1 MGKNKRVSWQEKPEK
16 EQEAKI
22 VVITE
27 RMAGRFGDEVG
38 QKMVIPRP
46 RDVEMVVRQV
56 PKGKLI
62 TPSLIRQRLASHC
75 QVDVACPL
83 TTGIFLWMVAN
94 AAFEDITTQ
103 RATQE
108 TVTPYWRVVKNDGS
122 LYPKFP
128 GGVEIQMILLQE
140 EGYSIE
146 EGKGK
151 RPPRVRDF
159 EKYLVER

>member
-1 MGKNKRVSWQEKPEK
+1 MGKTRRTSWREKLEK

-27 RMAGRFGDEVG
+27 RMAGRFGIEAG

-62 TPSLIRQRLASHC
+62 TPSLIRKHLASHY
-75 QVDVACPL
+75 QVDVVCPL

-94 AAFEDITTQ
+94 AAFEDIITQ

-108 TVTPYWRVVKNDGS
+108 TVTPYWRVVSNDGS
-122 LYPKFP
+122 LHPKFP
-128 GGVEIQMILLQE
+128 GGVEIQMILLRE
-140 EGYSIE
+140 EGYSFE

-151 RPPRVRDF
+151 KPPRVRDF
-159 EKYLVER
+159 ERYLVFP

>member
-1 MGKNKRVSWQEKPEK
+1 MKKSWREKLEQER
-16 EQEAKI
+16 EAKI
-22 VVITE
+22 VEVTPK
-27 RMAGRFGDEVG
+27 MAGRFGVQAG

-46 RDVEMVVRQV
+46 KDVEMLVREV
-56 PKGKLI
+56 KKGQLI
-62 TPSLIRQRLASHC
+62 TPVLLRKRLAQTY

-94 AAFEDITTQ
+94 AAFEDITML

-108 TVTPYWRVVKNDGS
+108 TVTPYWRVVNNDGT

-128 GGVEIQMILLQE
+128 GGFDVQAILLQE
-140 EGYSIE
+140 EGHELE

-151 RPPRVRDF
+151 RPPRVKDF
-159 EKYLVER
+159 DKYLIRF